1 METKKRKNVMS
12 MEEEDKA
19 FFDNAM
25 RNPEIRKKIEEDR
38 KRSDDLFRD
47 QSKRLI
53 DAQKKK
59 KANKK

>member
-1 METKKRKNVMS
+1 MAKAKKYGYV
-12 MEEEDKA
+12 EPDGY
-19 FFDNAM
+19 FP
-25 RNPEIRKKIEEDR
+25 PEIRKMFEEKAEAESNKNDQ
-38 KRSDDLFRD
+38 SNAYRD